1 MRNTRLRHALLV
13 LASLAAA
20 APLLWMLW
28 ASVKRP
34 GFGPGLDILGP
45 RVELLGPY
53 APAPAERFL
62 RFELFRPGALDLAV
76 AGTFND
82 WTPAPMT
89 SLGQG
94 RFRLD
99 VAALPGQ
106 HEYKFVVDGSQW
118 GPDPVNA
125 PRQAGGE
132 NSRITLPENRPLALN
147 HSGVRDRS
155 FREGPRLVP
164 VVAAPDATEVRLLRP
179 GKPPLALVL
188 GSATPPLDDIP
199 DGPAGQTVP
208 GADCFVAPPGLRL
221 EAGEY
226 SLELSRG
233 LAARVSSLYT
243 LENYQEVL
251 EDPSFP
257 FGEFFLNSLVVALGA
272 ALFTTLLCTLGGYAF
287 ATKDFPGKGT
297 LFRLC
302 LASMMV
308 PGMIYMVPQYAV
320 VTRLGWING
329 YMGMIVPHLANVFG
343 LLLMT
348 NYIRGLPQ
356 SLFEAA
362 RIDGASEV
370 QILRHVLTPLAMP
383 AMATLFTLTFMG
395 QWSNFLWQLIVNTPE
410 SPYRTLPV
418 GLALFKGQY
427 DLKVEA
433 MMAAAAFS
441 VVPVSVV
448 FFLTQRQLIAGL
460 TSGSVKE

>member
-1 MRNTRLRHALLV
+1 MNPRLRHTLLI

-28 ASVKRP
+28 ASVKQP
-34 GFGPGLDILGP
+34 GFGPSLDLLGP
-45 RVELLGPY
+45 RVERLGPY
-53 APAPAERFL
+53 APPPMERFL

-89 SLGQG
+89 ALGQG

-99 VAALPGQ
+99 VASTPGT
-106 HEYKFVVDGSQW
+106 HEYKFVVDGNQW
-118 GPDPVNA
+118 VPDPAN
-125 PRQAGGE
+125 PPGPGGE
-132 NSRITLPENRPLALN
+132 NSRIELPENRPLALN

-164 VVAAPDATEVRLLRP
+164 VVAAPDAAAVHLVRA
-179 GKPPLALVL
+179 GQPPLALIR
-188 GSATPPLDDIP
+188 GSSTPPLDAIP
-199 DGPAGQTVP
+199 DGPTGQSLP
-208 GADCFVAPPGLRL
+208 GAECFVAPAGIRL

-226 SLELSRG
+226 TLQVTRG
-233 LAARVSSLYT
+233 LGARVAALYT
-243 LENYQEVL
+243 LANYQEVL

-272 ALFTTLLCTLGGYAF
+272 AFLTTLMCTLGGYAF
-287 ATKDFPGKGT
+287 ATKEFPGKAT

-329 YMGMIVPHLANVFG
+329 YLGMIVPHLANVFG

-362 RIDGASEV
+362 RIDGASEA

-410 SPYRTLPV
+410 SAYRTLPV

-441 VVPVSVV
+441 V
-448 FFLTQRQLIAGL
+448 R
-460 TSGSVKE
+460 

>member
-1 MRNTRLRHALLV
+1 MNPRLRHAMLI

-20 APLLWMLW
+20 APLIWMLW

-34 GFGPGLDILGP
+34 GFGPSLDLLGP
-45 RVELLGPY
+45 RVEHLGPY
-53 APAPAERFL
+53 TPAPRERFL
-62 RFELFRPGALDLAV
+62 RFEVFRPGALELAV

-89 SLGQG
+89 SQGQG

-99 VAALPGQ
+99 VAAPPGN

-118 GPDPVNA
+118 VTDPENPPGP
-125 PRQAGGE
+125 GGD
-132 NSRITLPENRPLALN
+132 NSRIELPKNRPLALN
-147 HSGVRDRS
+147 HAGVRDRT
-155 FREGPRLVP
+155 FREASRLVP
-164 VVAAPDATEVRLLRP
+164 VVAAPDASAVRLIRE
-179 GKPPLALVL
+179 GHPPVELVL
-188 GSATPPLDDIP
+188 GSRTPPLDAIP
-199 DGPAGQTVP
+199 DGPAGQSVP
-208 GADCFVAPPGLRL
+208 GATCFVAPAGLRL
-221 EAGEY
+221 EAGPY
-226 SLELSRG
+226 SLEVARG
-233 LAARVSSLYT
+233 LSARVRALYT

-287 ATKDFPGKGT
+287 ATKEFPGKAT

-302 LASMMV
+302 VASMMV

-329 YMGMIVPHLANVFG
+329 YLGMIVPHLANVFG

-362 RIDGASEV
+362 RIDGASEA

-410 SPYRTLPV
+410 SSYRTLPV

-448 FFLTQRQLIAGL
+448 FFFTQRQLIAGL